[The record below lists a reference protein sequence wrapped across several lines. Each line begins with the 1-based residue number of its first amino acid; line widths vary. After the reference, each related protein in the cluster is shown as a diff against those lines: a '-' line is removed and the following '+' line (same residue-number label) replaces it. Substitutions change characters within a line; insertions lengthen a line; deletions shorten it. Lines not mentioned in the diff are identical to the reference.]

1 MVHFLNRS
9 IKSALVIFGV
19 MTSSTVIIAVF
30 PKFGLECLLQLEFIP
45 SYKILVQHWGLLIF
59 MTGVMLCISAYKTEW
74 RNPVIIFAVSEKLFI
89 VLLYIGNQESLHI
102 DGFLIATVVD
112 LFMVSYFVLHLLA
125 KVYAENS
132 RRGSRWVKR

>member
-9 IKSALVIFGV
+9 IKSALVIFGI

-30 PKFGLECLLQLEFIP
+30 PKFVIECLLQLEFIP

-59 MTGVMLCISAYKTEW
+59 MTGVMLCMSAYRTEW
-74 RNPVIIFAVSEKLFI
+74 RNPIIIFAVSEKFFF

-102 DGFLIATVVD
+102 DGLLIAAVFD

-125 KVYAENS
+125 KGHAENS
-132 RRGSRWVKR
+132 RRGSQ